1 MKFWKLFFNKNK
13 EKNKNNSATNQE
25 FNTKSEE
32 LNFYEVLDNLMTNL
46 GIEFDKLDTNTLA
59 LPPGT
64 DNSNNN
70 GEDNSQDVREDDNV
84 DNISNDRQE
93 DIDDNLEGKNSNQ
106 LVPSDTSNYEQDV
119 IDDGKEWDER
129 LKDNSYAENDMYI
142 KQALE
147 AEGYIKLDNGLE
159 TKETINNQSH
169 GSNDAVKVLEENN
182 EDVDYNSNQMV
193 SNDNSYEQEVID
205 DNGYD
210 TNSNV
215 SGIEL
220 IIIVEILTN
229 LDISGEEYKS
239 EVNNDVEIVDEQE
252 LEENNS
258 NDNESNNTEKE
269 QLDNNKKIE
278 ENKNAEFLNEL
289 KDIPNFEERDRSDGY
304 SFNLENS
311 EEVNNRIIKVLIQKF
326 LNQRF
331 KRNDSDLNIRTNS
344 LERKQ
349 GFYKWDVKKVII
361 HKETKQVFNLL
372 NDKYGYNYAEGKNEY
387 IPLSFYF
394 DLSGSMANYS
404 GTLATIAIE
413 LLKKKIKVLVG
424 FNEKVNVQIEEI
436 KPSVTIE
443 DLVNFLSN
451 AGNNSCDYEDLK
463 RRYLDI
469 KFRVVNNDIDDYL
482 INAKAEKCVIF
493 SDFDARGEI
502 INLSNYCNLYWFCF
516 ESGFSNSNIT
526 GYKGFIYEVE
536 TLDDIK
542 MGLLKVNE
550 NRFETLVHINN
561 IKKKERK

>member
-13 EKNKNNSATNQE
+13 EKNKNNSAINQE

-70 GEDNSQDVREDDNV
+70 GEDNSQDGKEEDNV
-84 DNISNDRQE
+84 DNISNDKQE
-93 DIDDNLEGKNSNQ
+93 NIEEKN
-106 LVPSDTSNYEQDV
+106 
-119 IDDGKEWDER
+119 
-129 LKDNSYAENDMYI
+129 
-142 KQALE
+142 
-147 AEGYIKLDNGLE
+147 
-159 TKETINNQSH
+159 NNQSNGNQSQ
-169 GSNDAVKVLEENN
+169 GSNDDVEDIEKNN
-182 EDVDYNSNQMV
+182 EDVDSNSNQIV

-220 IIIVEILTN
+220 MIIVEILTN
-229 LDISGEEYKS
+229 LDISDEEYNY
-239 EVNNDVEIVDEQE
+239 EANNDVEIVDEQE
-252 LEENNS
+252 LDESS
-258 NDNESNNTEKE
+258 NNESNNTEKE

-516 ESGFSNSNIT
+516 ESGFSNRNID

>member
-1 MKFWKLFFNKNK
+1 MKFWKLLFNKNK
-13 EKNKNNSATNQE
+13 KVDEHNSNQSD
-25 FNTKSEE
+25 TKEVINQE
-32 LNFYEVLDNLMTNL
+32 LNFYEVLDNLMANL
-46 GIEFDKLDTNTLA
+46 GIDYDKLNTNTLA

-70 GEDNSQDVREDDNV
+70 SEDNSQDGKEEDNV
-84 DNISNDRQE
+84 DNISNDKQE
-93 DIDDNLEGKNSNQ
+93 NIEEKN
-106 LVPSDTSNYEQDV
+106 
-119 IDDGKEWDER
+119 
-129 LKDNSYAENDMYI
+129 
-142 KQALE
+142 
-147 AEGYIKLDNGLE
+147 
-159 TKETINNQSH
+159 NNQSNGNQSQ
-169 GSNDAVKVLEENN
+169 GSNDDVEDIEKNN
-182 EDVDYNSNQMV
+182 EDVNTGNNQIVPNNNSNY
-193 SNDNSYEQEVID
+193 DQEVID

-229 LDISGEEYKS
+229 LDISDEEYNY
-239 EVNNDVEIVDEQE
+239 EATNDVEIVDEQE
-252 LEENNS
+252 LDESSNN
-258 NDNESNNTEKE
+258 EYNNTEKE
-269 QLDNNKKIE
+269 QLDNNNKIE

-289 KDIPNFEERDRSDGY
+289 KDIPNFEQRDRSDGY

-344 LERKQ
+344 LEKKQ
-349 GFYKWDVKKVII
+349 GFYKWDVKKIII

-372 NDKYGYNYAEGKNEY
+372 NDKYGYNYAEGKNEF

-394 DLSGSMANYS
+394 DLSGSMSNYS

-424 FNEKVNVQIEEI
+424 FNEKVNVQIEDI
-436 KPSVTIE
+436 KSSVTIE

-451 AGNNSCDYEDLK
+451 AGNYSCDYDDLK

-469 KFRVVNNDIDDYL
+469 KFRLVNNDIDDYL

-526 GYKGFIYEVE
+526 GYKGFIYEVK

-550 NRFETLVHINN
+550 NRFETLVHIDN

>member
-1 MKFWKLFFNKNK
+1 MKLWKLFFNKNK
-13 EKNKNNSATNQE
+13 EKNKNNSVTNQE

-70 GEDNSQDVREDDNV
+70 VEDNSQDVRGDDNV
-84 DNISNDRQE
+84 DNISNEKQDG
-93 DIDDNLEGKNSNQ
+93 IDDNLDEKNNDQ
-106 LVPSDTSNYEQDV
+106 IAASDTFN
-119 IDDGKEWDER
+119 
-129 LKDNSYAENDMYI
+129 
-142 KQALE
+142 
-147 AEGYIKLDNGLE
+147 
-159 TKETINNQSH
+159 
-169 GSNDAVKVLEENN
+169 
-182 EDVDYNSNQMV
+182 
-193 SNDNSYEQEVID
+193 YEQEVID

-220 IIIVEILTN
+220 MIIVEILTN

-252 LEENNS
+252 LDESS
-258 NDNESNNTEKE
+258 NNESNNPEEE

-289 KDIPNFEERDRSDGY
+289 KDIPNFEQRDRCDGY

-372 NDKYGYNYAEGKNEY
+372 NDKYGYNYAEGKNEF

-394 DLSGSMANYS
+394 DLSGSMSNYS

-424 FNEKVNVQIEEI
+424 FNEKVNVQIEDI
-436 KPSVTIE
+436 KSSVTIE

-451 AGNNSCDYEDLK
+451 AGNYSCNYEDLK

-516 ESGFSNSNIT
+516 ESGFSNSNID